1 MTTTL
6 LQKEYMMQN
15 RLNWLDSMKAL
26 GVFIIVS
33 GHYFPPNHEL
43 LYVFSV
49 QLFFIMSGFLSKKES
64 HQIFIRKTFSQ
75 LIIPMILLGI
85 IYHMIIAMID
95 ILSGSFSIGLLI
107 QKIYGLFIGNT
118 RALAG
123 LWFVYTLV
131 LSKIISQFT
140 PKSIKPIVAILCLAG
155 SLYLNEYTEMAYRN
169 CFVNT
174 LLAYPVFFIGETL
187 SRYKKQIDGI
197 NNRYILGSFII
208 IGATG
213 VLISKLSNN
222 VVWMYLG
229 EYGSNIGIFLIGGMC
244 GTMMCFGLCKLF
256 FNRFNHYILLL
267 AEGSIL
273 VLAFQNFFIRVTSPL
288 THGYGYYLTA
298 LLSLIAFI
306 PLIIICKRYFPILV
320 GYRGRSFKNIKSQ
333 DIEVSVNN
341 N

>member
-123 LWFVYTLV
+123 LWFVYSLV

-197 NNRYILGSFII
+197 NNRYILII
-208 IGATG
+208 
-213 VLISKLSNN
+213 L
-222 VVWMYLG
+222 
-229 EYGSNIGIFLIGGMC
+229 
-244 GTMMCFGLCKLF
+244 
-256 FNRFNHYILLL
+256 R
-267 AEGSIL
+267 
-273 VLAFQNFFIRVTSPL
+273 
-288 THGYGYYLTA
+288 
-298 LLSLIAFI
+298 
-306 PLIIICKRYFPILV
+306 
-320 GYRGRSFKNIKSQ
+320 
-333 DIEVSVNN
+333 
-341 N
+341 